1 MSDKNF
7 DFETLRE
14 QIEQIKKSLENQRS
28 KSQQVDEEV
37 ETNDRWKEQKEAFG
51 KMLDAYDAFLPQS
64 DVANLFGIAADRL
77 EAAAE
82 ALKDF
87 KKKTEE
93 AAKQQENNSE
103 TEES

>member
-64 DVANLFGIAADRL
+64 DVASLFGIAADRL

-87 KKKTEE
+87 KKKAEE